1 MMRAL
6 IVDDEIYAREEME
19 TLLKE
24 TGEFIVAGKCAN
36 ALEAMQAIK
45 QEKPDVLFLDVQMP
59 VINGFELLSM
69 IDAAAM
75 PRVVFVTAYDEYALK
90 AFEENALDYLLKPVE
105 KERLAKTVEK
115 LKKRF
120 AEGGRPVFAGP
131 EIQKIPC
138 IHSSKIKLINTA
150 EIEYVRS
157 RRDGGACDLAG
168 RRVLH
173 GTHPPGPREQDEP
186 RPVPQ
191 AVPDQHRPGGRD
203 HPPRKHGCRHQDKIG
218 PPCPREPEIPQDAQ
232 RKTALLRRPC
242 VRGRRRL
249 TGRIDRSTAI
259 RPLGR
264 FARTASPVAGCFSLT
279 KRDCGY

>member
-1 MMRAL
+1 MMRVL

-24 TGEFIVAGKCAN
+24 TGEFTIVGKCAN

-45 QEKPDVLFLDVQMP
+45 REKPDVLFLDVQMP

-69 IDAAAM
+69 IDAEAM

-105 KERLAKTVEK
+105 KGRLAKTVEK
-115 LKKRF
+115 LKRRS

-131 EIQKIPC
+131 AIQKVPC

-157 RRDGGACDLAG
+157 GETGVHVISPAGEFYTELTLQVLETRTNLIRCHKQFLINIDLVDEIILRENMAADIKTKSGRLVPVSRRYL
-168 RRVLH
+168 RVL
-173 GTHPPGPREQDEP
+173 REKL
-186 RPVPQ
+186 
-191 AVPDQHRPGGRD
+191 H
-203 HPPRKHGCRHQDKIG
+203 
-218 PPCPREPEIPQDAQ
+218 
-232 RKTALLRRPC
+232 
-242 VRGRRRL
+242 
-249 TGRIDRSTAI
+249 
-259 RPLGR
+259 
-264 FARTASPVAGCFSLT
+264 F
-279 KRDCGY
+279 